1 MKNQSQEYY
10 TPIQLKMPV
19 EMERMI
25 EVDDPVYS
33 FNEVLRHMDL
43 KKYFVQEE
51 EHKTGR
57 PEYGAET
64 LLKVVLFAFMEEGY
78 ESTRKIK
85 KLCRTD
91 IRFMWLLDG
100 KKAPSHM
107 TISNFIN
114 HELKASIEEIFRD
127 INAYI
132 FEKESVDLRHIYIV
146 SAEKRI
152 KGSQNQGMQMETG
165 KKRGKSVQEA
175 RKCGIMKG
183 AKNGVL

>member
-1 MKNQSQEYY
+1 
-10 TPIQLKMPV
+10 MPV

-43 KKYFVQEE
+43 KKYFVEEE

-114 HELKASIEEIFRD
+114 HEYRGNLSG
-127 INAYI
+127 YQC
-132 FEKESVDLRHIYIV
+132 VHI
-146 SAEKRI
+146 
-152 KGSQNQGMQMETG
+152 
-165 KKRGKSVQEA
+165 
-175 RKCGIMKG
+175 
-183 AKNGVL
+183 

>member
-43 KKYFVQEE
+43 KKYFVEEE

-78 ESTRKIK
+78 ESTRK
-85 KLCRTD
+85 
-91 IRFMWLLDG
+91 
-100 KKAPSHM
+100 
-107 TISNFIN
+107 
-114 HELKASIEEIFRD
+114 
-127 INAYI
+127 
-132 FEKESVDLRHIYIV
+132 
-146 SAEKRI
+146 
-152 KGSQNQGMQMETG
+152 
-165 KKRGKSVQEA
+165 
-175 RKCGIMKG
+175 
-183 AKNGVL
+183 

>member
-1 MKNQSQEYY
+1 
-10 TPIQLKMPV
+10 
-19 EMERMI
+19 
-25 EVDDPVYS
+25 
-33 FNEVLRHMDL
+33 
-43 KKYFVQEE
+43 
-51 EHKTGR
+51 
-57 PEYGAET
+57 
-64 LLKVVLFAFMEEGY
+64 
-78 ESTRKIK
+78 
-85 KLCRTD
+85 
-91 IRFMWLLDG
+91 MWLLDG

-107 TISNFIN
+107 TISNFIS

-175 RKCGIMKG
+175 RECGIMKG